1 MGMAMLNCIF
11 VRVPPTLILSSRFS
25 FIPAPHDSCAIPEI
39 YHKAVLSGTMVV
51 PLLHCARASYKLRSK
66 IYSVSIMASL
76 QQQIADK
83 FLSALAQRKEV
94 DADKVVE
101 LRKLLDRGK
110 KPKAEE
116 FIHVFTAP
124 PGGEIK

>member
-1 MGMAMLNCIF
+1 MGTLNCIF
-11 VRVPPTLILSSRFS
+11 VRVPPTLIFLSRFS

-39 YHKAVLSGTMVV
+39 YHESILAGTMVV
-51 PLLHCARASYKLRSK
+51 PLLHCVRASYKLRSK
-66 IYSVSIMASL
+66 IYSVSTMATL

-83 FLSALAQRKEV
+83 FLSALAQREEV

-116 FIHVFTAP
+116 FIQVFTAP